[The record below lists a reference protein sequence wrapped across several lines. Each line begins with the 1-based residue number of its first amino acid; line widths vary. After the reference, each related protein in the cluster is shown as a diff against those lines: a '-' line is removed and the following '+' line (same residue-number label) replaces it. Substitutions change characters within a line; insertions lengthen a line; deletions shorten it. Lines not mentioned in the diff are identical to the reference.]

1 MIRCAKQDLGTTRSV
16 HRLLIAVLV
25 LVLVPGCASTG
36 GGSEEGSDR
45 AVLTRA
51 QLEPVEYLSA
61 YDAIRR
67 YRPVWLRTQ
76 RGQDSF
82 STQGRRGIRIY
93 QDGVFIGGMPVL
105 QNLQVREIEEIR
117 FLDKRQATT
126 RFGTDHSE
134 GAILITTRST

>member
-1 MIRCAKQDLGTTRSV
+1 MTRSLNWLV
-16 HRLLIAVLV
+16 LGVLV
-25 LVLVPGCASTG
+25 LVLGPACASTG
-36 GGSEEGSDR
+36 GGSDSDR

-67 YRPVWLRTQ
+67 YRPIWLRTE

-82 STQGRRGIRIY
+82 TSQGRRGLRIY
-93 QDGVFIGGMPVL
+93 QDGVFIGGTPVL

-126 RFGTDHSE
+126 RFGTDHAE
-134 GAILITTRST
+134 GALLIMTRSS